1 MRAKYIQGFLESKLE
16 SNYNA
21 TLGRSSSDWRKN
33 TYATKKLQAANLDGL
48 CGFLCSLTSTCDRF
62 VVDGPNCHM
71 GNMATTNGSVTAT
84 IDNAWK
90 SYSKLI

>member
-1 MRAKYIQGFLESKLE
+1 MRAKYIQGFLESKLKSE
-16 SNYNA
+16 YNVA
-21 TLGRSSSDWRKN
+21 LGISSSDWGKN
-33 TYATKKLQAANLDGL
+33 TYGINKLKAANLDGL

-71 GNMATTNGSVTAT
+71 GNVATTNGSVTAT

-90 SYSKLI
+90 GYSKQI